1 VGATR
6 WKRSNWPRAM
16 NIYYM
21 AYSPPDIPN
30 KVRPGIVAGCPCIS
44 FCYYILYLVLFLLIL
59 FHWRDKNKCWC
70 AAFAFALSLSRDSTV
85 TGKWKIVYK
94 KRNNI
99 NIISHSPEEKKEK
112 KRWSVGPLSIYYLS
126 YMYMNIFPQICLS
139 IENQCS
145 WWLRYFGASWKN
157 REISFNY
164 MTTANRFLCC
174 WTIRFHPLYA

>member
-99 NIISHSPEEKKEK
+99 ISHSPEKKKEK